1 MSGTNEPDLEENDSE
16 PEETDAAPPTESADA
31 GDAADPTD
39 PTNAVLIGHGDFGT
53 KSSGVRAKMAERVAR
68 DVEAALDADGIKAT
82 VERPWSRVVVRT
94 DRPYVAARIAATLPG
109 IAFARPAVAVDPR
122 LAPIRTAVRRL
133 AEAGPHDTSETY
145 AVDSDRIGPAE
156 AHDFSSR
163 DLDVEA
169 GRIVGEVTGASVD
182 LDDPDRT
189 YRIEAREREAFVSPV
204 RFEGPGGLPVGTQG
218 RVAVLVSGGIDSP
231 VAMWRLLRRGC
242 VTVPVYVD
250 LGEYGGADH
259 RARALE
265 VTRTVAE
272 RAPRADLRPRV
283 VDGGPIVERV
293 LDATENMRMLSLRR
307 AMLAAAEGVAET
319 VGAHSVATGE
329 ALGQKSS
336 QTGSNIAATDA
347 AVSLPVHRP
356 LFTED
361 KPDIVTLARELGTYT
376 DATLPVGCDRIAP
389 SHPETN
395 ATLDEVRAAEPD
407 GLLEMAKQSGHDAET
422 GSF

>member
-1 MSGTNEPDLEENDSE
+1 M
-16 PEETDAAPPTESADA
+16 
-31 GDAADPTD
+31 TD

-53 KSSGVRAKMAERVAR
+53 KSSGVRARMAERVAR
-68 DVEAALDADGIKAT
+68 DVEAALDADGIEAT

-94 DRPYVAARIAATLPG
+94 GRPKAAARVAAALPG
-109 IAFARPAVAVDPR
+109 IAFARPAVAVDPEM
-122 LAPIRTAVRRL
+122 AAIRRAVRRL
-133 AEAGPHDTSETY
+133 AEAGPHDPSETY

-156 AHDFSSR
+156 VHGFSSR
-163 DLDVEA
+163 DIDVEA
-169 GRIVGEVTGASVD
+169 GRVVGEVTGASVD

-189 YRIEAREREAFVSPV
+189 YRIEVREREAFVSAI
-204 RFEGPGGLPVGTQG
+204 RLEGPGGLPVGTQG
-218 RVAVLVSGGIDSP
+218 RVAVLVSGGLDSP

-242 VTVPVYVD
+242 VAIPVYVD

-272 RAPRADLRPRV
+272 RAPRADLRPRM
-283 VDGGPIVERV
+283 VDGGGFVDRVVET
-293 LDATENMRMLSLRR
+293 AEHTRMLSLRR

-319 VGAHSVATGE
+319 VDAHSVATGE

-336 QTGSNIAATDA
+336 QTGWNVAVTDA
-347 AVSLPVHRP
+347 AVSVPVHRP
-356 LFTED
+356 LLTED
-361 KPDIVTLARELGTYT
+361 KPDIVAAARELGTYT

-389 SHPETN
+389 AHPETN
-395 ATLDEVRAAEPD
+395 ATLDGVLAAEPD
-407 GLLEMAKQSGHDAET
+407 GLLDTAREAGRSAEL

>member
-1 MSGTNEPDLEENDSE
+1 MSGTNGSDDEDTN
-16 PEETDAAPPTESADA
+16 AARLPGESA
-31 GDAADPTD
+31 AADEAGGPAD
-39 PTNAVLIGHGDFGT
+39 PAGPTNAVLIGHGDFGT

-68 DVEAALDADGIKAT
+68 DVEAALEAAGIEAS

-94 DRPYVAARIAATLPG
+94 DRPRDAARVAATLPG
-109 IAFARPAVAVDPR
+109 VAFARPAVAVDPE
-122 LAPIRTAVRRL
+122 LDAIRTAVRRL
-133 AEAGPHDTSETY
+133 AEAGPHDASETY
-145 AVDSDRIGPAE
+145 AVDSDRIGSAD

-189 YRIEAREREAFVSPV
+189 YRIEAREREAFVSSI
-204 RFEGPGGLPVGTQG
+204 RFAGPRGLPVGTQG
-218 RVAVLVSGGIDSP
+218 RVAVLVSGGLDSP

-265 VTRTVAE
+265 VVRTVAE

-283 VDGGPIVERV
+283 VDGGELVERIVEG
-293 LDATENMRMLSLRR
+293 TEHTRMLSLRR
-307 AMLAAAEGVAET
+307 AMLAAAEGVAEA
-319 VGAHSVATGE
+319 VDAHSVATGE

-336 QTGSNIAATDA
+336 QTGWNLATTDA

-356 LFTED
+356 LLTAD
-361 KPDIVTLARELGTYT
+361 KLDIVAAARDLGTYT

-395 ATLDEVRAAEPD
+395 ATVEEVLAAEPD
-407 GLLEMAKQSGHDAET
+407 GLLAAAREAGRSAEIH
-422 GSF
+422 SP